1 MEWNEIA
8 ALINKEFRGED
19 ESLYRTEAAY
29 RKPYQQSKRFYE
41 AGVFNKLDEE
51 SYMKE
56 LQLQKRE
63 LERMKVQY
71 RDERRSWSKQN
82 YADSRVDET
91 MEIIEDIIPSISH
104 VEFPIHI
111 NPEID
116 YGKHMI
122 VCLSDLHI
130 GQTFKSF
137 WGEYNTSIARDR
149 LTNYLNEILRIQK
162 VHGVSDITV
171 ASLGDHISG
180 LIHQTIQITNKEDV
194 VEQVKIAIELITSF
208 CYELTNHFKNV
219 WFYNIPGNH
228 SRLNPNKDQALK
240 NERLDD
246 LIGWTVCNLL
256 KHQDNFHNM
265 MGNNIDSTIGIA
277 NICGEKYVLIHGDM
291 DSITKSGIGNL
302 VTMLGFIP
310 RNIITAHRHTPSM
323 NEFNGITVYQSGS
336 IPGSG
341 DDHTISNRL
350 SGKPSQTVLICN
362 EHGVECCYNISL
374 L

>member
-8 ALINKEFRGED
+8 ALVNKEFRGED

-149 LTNYLNEILRIQK
+149 LTKYLNEILRIQK

-208 CYELTNHFKNV
+208 CYDKRLHHF
-219 WFYNIPGNH
+219 I
-228 SRLNPNKDQALK
+228 
-240 NERLDD
+240 
-246 LIGWTVCNLL
+246 
-256 KHQDNFHNM
+256 HNM
-265 MGNNIDSTIGIA
+265 KKKGKHSLP
-277 NICGEKYVLIHGDM
+277 KKVLRTF
-291 DSITKSGIGNL
+291 SA
-302 VTMLGFIP
+302 VT
-310 RNIITAHRHTPSM
+310 
-323 NEFNGITVYQSGS
+323 
-336 IPGSG
+336 
-341 DDHTISNRL
+341 
-350 SGKPSQTVLICN
+350 
-362 EHGVECCYNISL
+362 
-374 L
+374 